1 VTHKGG
7 GIARG
12 SVPLGG
18 NIVATWPGK
27 ETETPT
33 AMQLQCW
40 QIIQSLRLHAA
51 QNLAKCKFLL
61 CLSLFTIRKPPS
73 IMLMKKLSGIYLLP
87 NGVWVRLHKDL
98 LCYGPGYLILDIM
111 DIAKLISLRSV
122 AAVAAFDFVF
132 VGKSASDEQR
142 EVGDINPGLGH
153 QMESSRA
160 L

>member
-1 VTHKGG
+1 LPFPLHNPQTAIHNANEEVV
-7 GIARG
+7 RDL
-12 SVPLGG
+12 SV
-18 NIVATWPGK
+18 
-27 ETETPT
+27 
-33 AMQLQCW
+33 
-40 QIIQSLRLHAA
+40 
-51 QNLAKCKFLL
+51 
-61 CLSLFTIRKPPS
+61 
-73 IMLMKKLSGIYLLP
+73 YLLP